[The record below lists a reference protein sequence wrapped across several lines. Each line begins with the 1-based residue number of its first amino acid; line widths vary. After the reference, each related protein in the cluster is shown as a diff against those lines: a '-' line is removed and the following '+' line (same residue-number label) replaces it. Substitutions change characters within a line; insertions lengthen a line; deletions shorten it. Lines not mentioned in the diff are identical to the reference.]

1 MTQSVAP
8 ESPLLARRASRWRTF
23 GGIGVVLIL
32 ALGAGGWLLARSHA
46 ASAAQNKDAIVP
58 PRVTVVIPQL
68 GKVNATVSLTGLI
81 SARNDMPIGNEGDA
95 GRIAEVLVEAGDHV
109 HQGQVLARLNPIAAQ
124 AQVHSA
130 EAALDEV
137 RANAAVAEAE
147 WARAQRG
154 SDLFSMEENERRRT
168 SAATAQAKVKAA
180 EAQLADARNK
190 LAHTTILAPA
200 DGTVLTRS
208 AEVGQIAVPGST
220 VLFRLARHGEI
231 EMRGQVAEQDVP
243 MLKIGEQAEVRL
255 EGVAHP
261 FTGTIWQI
269 GPIIDPTSR
278 QGTVRIALSSEDQDL
293 RPGAFARAD
302 IQVGSSNGI
311 ILPQTA
317 VLADEQGTYVL
328 IVGPDDKLLRRKV
341 QVAGARSEGLLI
353 SDGLAGS
360 ERVVAIAG
368 AFLRVGEAVS
378 VAGLA
383 DASPVPPP
391 IAALAGAA
399 ATVNAQ

>member
-1 MTQSVAP
+1 MTQSVASEAP
-8 ESPLLARRASRWRTF
+8 QLERPASHWRRL
-23 GGIGVVLIL
+23 GGIGIVLLL
-32 ALGAGGWLLARSHA
+32 ALGVGGWLLARSHA
-46 ASAAQNKDAIVP
+46 SAAAQNSNTAVP

-68 GKVNATVSLTGLI
+68 GKINAAVSLTGLI
-81 SARNDMPIGNEGDA
+81 SARNDMPIGNEGDT

-109 HQGQVLARLNPIAAQ
+109 QQGQVLARLNPITAES
-124 AQVHSA
+124 QVHSA

-137 RANAAVAEAE
+137 KANAAVAEAE

-154 SDLFSMEENERRRT
+154 ADLFSIEENDRRRT

-190 LAHTTILAPA
+190 LAHTTILAPT
-200 DGTVLTRS
+200 DGIVLTRG

-220 VLFRLARHGEI
+220 VLFRLARHGQI

-243 MLKIGEQAEVRL
+243 MLKVGDQVEVRL
-255 EGVAHP
+255 EGVAHAYP
-261 FTGTIWQI
+261 GTIWQI

-278 QGTVRIALSSEDQDL
+278 QGTVRIALPSEDQDL

-302 IQVGSSNGI
+302 IHVGSSTGV

-317 VLADEQGTYVL
+317 ILADEQGTYVL
-328 IVGPDDKLLRRKV
+328 IVGSDNKLERRKV

-360 ERVVAIAG
+360 EQIVAIAG

-383 DASPVPPP
+383 ATPPP
-391 IAALAGAA
+391 KPTAAMASAPSE
-399 ATVNAQ
+399 VNVQ

>member
-1 MTQSVAP
+1 MTQSV
-8 ESPLLARRASRWRTF
+8 ASRWRTF

-46 ASAAQNKDAIVP
+46 AAAAQNKDAIVP

-68 GKVNATVSLTGLI
+68 GKVNAAVSLTGLI
-81 SARNDMPIGNEGDA
+81 SARNDMPIGNEGDT
-95 GRIAEVLVEAGDHV
+95 GRVAEVLVEAGDHV
-109 HQGQVLARLNPIAAQ
+109 RQGQVLARLNPITAE

-168 SAATAQAKVKAA
+168 TAATAQAKVKAA

-243 MLKIGEQAEVRL
+243 LLKIGEQADVRL
-255 EGVAHP
+255 EGVPHA

-302 IQVGSSNGI
+302 IHVGSSNGI

-317 VLADEQGTYVL
+317 VLADDQGTYVL

-383 DASPVPPP
+383 DTSPVPPPP
-391 IAALAGAA
+391 IAALAGAP

>member
-1 MTQSVAP
+1 MTQSVASEAP
-8 ESPLLARRASRWRTF
+8 HLERPTWHWRRV
-23 GGIGVVLIL
+23 GGIGIVLLL
-32 ALGAGGWLLARSHA
+32 ALGVGGWLLARSHA
-46 ASAAQNKDAIVP
+46 SFAAQNGNTAVP

-68 GKVNATVSLTGLI
+68 GKINTTVSLTGLI
-81 SARNDMPIGNEGDA
+81 SARNDMPIGNEGDT

-109 HQGQVLARLNPIAAQ
+109 QQGQVLARLNPITAES
-124 AQVHSA
+124 QVHSA

-137 RANAAVAEAE
+137 KANAAVAEAE

-154 SDLFSMEENERRRT
+154 ADLFSMEENDRRRT

-200 DGTVLTRS
+200 DGIVLTRG

-220 VLFRLARHGEI
+220 VLFRLARHGQI

-243 MLKIGEQAEVRL
+243 MLKVGDQVEVRL

-261 FTGTIWQI
+261 FPGTIWQI

-278 QGTVRIALSSEDQDL
+278 QGTVRIALPSEDQDL

-302 IQVGSSNGI
+302 IHVGSSTGV

-317 VLADEQGTYVL
+317 ILADEQGTYVL
-328 IVGPDDKLLRRKV
+328 IVGPDNKLERRKV

-353 SDGLAGS
+353 SDGLTGS
-360 ERVVAIAG
+360 EQIVAIAG

-378 VAGLA
+378 VASL
-383 DASPVPPP
+383 VETPPP
-391 IAALAGAA
+391 KPTAAMASAPSE
-399 ATVNAQ
+399 VNLQ